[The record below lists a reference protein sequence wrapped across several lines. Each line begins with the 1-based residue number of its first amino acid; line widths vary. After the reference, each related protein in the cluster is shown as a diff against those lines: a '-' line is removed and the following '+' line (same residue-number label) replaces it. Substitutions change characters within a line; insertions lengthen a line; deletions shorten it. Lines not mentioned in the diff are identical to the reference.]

1 MKHDPSSKQI
11 VLRFEST
18 LRTKSNTG
26 FFVQFVARAVL
37 GAFIMPGRN
46 WKLHLTKKAAP
57 VSGGRGS

>member
-1 MKHDPSSKQI
+1 
-11 VLRFEST
+11 VLRVAST

-26 FFVQFVARAVL
+26 FFVQFVAGAVL

-46 WKLHLTKKAAP
+46 WKLHLTKKADP